1 MTSLLIINGVRTPF
15 CKMGASLADLDAVE
29 LGRSAIAALL
39 THTGIDP
46 EVVDETILG
55 CVGQPP
61 EAQNIARVIAL
72 RAGIPESKPAMT
84 VHRNCAS
91 GLEAITTAH
100 AKMAAGH
107 GGVFVVGGVES
118 MTNMPFYFS
127 RAAAGKFATLS
138 RARSPIQ
145 KAGAAA
151 AFRLADFTP
160 VIGLKLGLT
169 DPVSELNMGQTAEVL
184 AREFHISREAQD
196 AFAMRSHLRA
206 VQAAPALAREI
217 APVYPGG
224 ANRTAVTADN
234 GIRSDSSM
242 EKLGRLP
249 PMFDSKMGSVTAG
262 NSSQVTDGAVALL
275 VATEEAAS
283 RHGWQPLGRLVDY
296 TCTGCDPK
304 RMGLGPVRAIG
315 ELLHRT
321 GVKLDQLDVIEIN
334 EAFAAQ
340 VLAVLKC
347 LKDPVHAR
355 QAGLDAAPG
364 EVDDFRL
371 NPCGGAIA
379 LGHPV
384 GATGARLVLTA
395 LRQLRDTGRQRAL
408 VSMCV
413 GGGQGAAACL
423 EVM

>member
-1 MTSLLIINGVRTPF
+1 
-15 CKMGASLADLDAVE
+15 
-29 LGRSAIAALL
+29 
-39 THTGIDP
+39 
-46 EVVDETILG
+46 
-55 CVGQPP
+55 
-61 EAQNIARVIAL
+61 
-72 RAGIPESKPAMT
+72 
-84 VHRNCAS
+84 
-91 GLEAITTAH
+91 
-100 AKMAAGH
+100 
-107 GGVFVVGGVES
+107 
-118 MTNMPFYFS
+118 
-127 RAAAGKFATLS
+127 
-138 RARSPIQ
+138 
-145 KAGAAA
+145 
-151 AFRLADFTP
+151 
-160 VIGLKLGLT
+160 
-169 DPVSELNMGQTAEVL
+169 MGQTAEVL

-262 NSSQVTDGAVALL
+262 NSSQITDGAVALL